1 MRKGRLFATAERA
14 GEREG
19 TPTGCRAV
27 GPTVDTGQTPG
38 PALLR
43 TVLLVWDCATQS
55 PVLPLFREAV
65 GGPVTATAETT
76 AILSTLCPPARKVCD
91 FAAGA
96 EYQQWQMHMGPYS
109 IDQVKLIN
117 GVLFHRVS
125 HKVFIAQGHL
135 DSWNNLGWKE
145 LLEVIYSNLPNAWL
159 SSKLRQVVWGLL
171 SFENLQGQ
179 RFHNLYGHPCQRPT
193 TLMVKGCGVCLIS
206 VFAQLAS
213 HVNGPPVNVAYGV

>member
-76 AILSTLCPPARKVCD
+76 AILSTLCPPAHKVCD

-96 EYQQWQMHMGPYS
+96 EYQQ
-109 IDQVKLIN
+109 
-117 GVLFHRVS
+117 
-125 HKVFIAQGHL
+125 
-135 DSWNNLGWKE
+135 
-145 LLEVIYSNLPNAWL
+145 
-159 SSKLRQVVWGLL
+159 
-171 SFENLQGQ
+171 
-179 RFHNLYGHPCQRPT
+179 
-193 TLMVKGCGVCLIS
+193 
-206 VFAQLAS
+206 
-213 HVNGPPVNVAYGV
+213 